1 MVATL
6 RNFVEAYENYCKPI
20 CKELKMPQMAFDI
33 LMFFAN
39 NTEYHTAKD
48 ICRMR
53 GFKENIVSVN
63 VNKLVSQGYLIREE
77 ITGDRRKIKLSCT
90 EKAQPIVEKGRKM
103 QDEFQVAIRKNISP
117 EEMIVF
123 QKCINTLLEN
133 AVELSNK
140 KIDLTLN
147 Q

>member
-1 MVATL
+1 
-6 RNFVEAYENYCKPI
+6 
-20 CKELKMPQMAFDI
+20 
-33 LMFFAN
+33 
-39 NTEYHTAKD
+39 
-48 ICRMR
+48 MR

-133 AVELSNK
+133 AVELSSK
-140 KIDLTLN
+140 KI
-147 Q
+147 